1 VEEIKK
7 DIQAA
12 RDITDD
18 IKALSWKL
26 GESGFASNPVIAHII
41 NSNYGH
47 SYKSVAI
54 WLYYGTGV
62 CFLQDADNFI
72 MKTGDL
78 IEILLFL
85 REKFPEL
92 KRITTY
98 SRSRTISRKS
108 LSELKE
114 IKEAGL
120 DRVHI
125 GMESGYDPVLKF
137 MNKGVTAERHI
148 DAGRKI
154 ISAGM
159 SLSEYVMPGL
169 GGAAMWRE
177 HAIETAKV
185 LSRIN
190 PDFIRIRSLRVP
202 DSALLHQKLVNG
214 EFKTLNDDQ
223 VIEEIKLLIE
233 NLDDTVTST
242 VTSDHI
248 MNLLEEVKG
257 KLPEKKDAMLNII
270 KKYQALPEE
279 ERIIYRIGRRGG
291 VFSSLDDLK
300 NDKSTYNKI
309 SALALELSTKGQDE
323 IEAFIN
329 KMANS
334 YV

>member
-1 VEEIKK
+1 
-7 DIQAA
+7 
-12 RDITDD
+12 
-18 IKALSWKL
+18 
-26 GESGFASNPVIAHII
+26 
-41 NSNYGH
+41 
-47 SYKSVAI
+47 
-54 WLYYGTGV
+54 
-62 CFLQDADNFI
+62 
-72 MKTGDL
+72 
-78 IEILLFL
+78 
-85 REKFPEL
+85 
-92 KRITTY
+92 
-98 SRSRTISRKS
+98 
-108 LSELKE
+108 
-114 IKEAGL
+114 
-120 DRVHI
+120 
-125 GMESGYDPVLKF
+125 